1 MSRPNPEAETV
12 VVRELQCALTE
23 AELLERGG
31 SMAACES
38 AIEELKAERRRLN
51 ASIRDES
58 NRRTDLSKI
67 IEAKSETRDVSC
79 EWRPDYDAKRYEL
92 FRLDDEDAAP
102 IEQREMPEA
111 DLQMRLIP
119 PTPIDKNK
127 PKSAAKKKA
136 RGN

>member
-1 MSRPNPEAETV
+1 MPKQKQESEV
-12 VVRELQCALTE
+12 VVRELQCSLTDP
-23 AELLERGG
+23 ELLERGD
-31 SMAACES
+31 SMAKCEA

-58 NRRTDLSKI
+58 NKRLDLAKI

-79 EWRPDYDAKRYEL
+79 EWRPDWETKTYEL
-92 FRLDDEDAAP
+92 FRLDDADAAP
-102 IEQREMPEA
+102 LEQREIPDA

-127 PKSAAKKKA
+127 PKGPAKKS
-136 RGN
+136 RSSN